1 MIDNNSQDLTVL
13 GGEIKTLCKS
23 LRRMLRADTTGHET
37 EIQHS
42 NQGIDA
48 LVETQPEEETCMPSE
63 IELCK
68 LDLTQ
73 VLGKQLSKLNRKMIP
88 ESLSELLDS
97 NGMSTPCFTSSDYQ
111 PPTKKT
117 KFSISAGDLI
127 FYRTNTSSEF
137 IVAQALDSTEF
148 RGNSST
154 KGVRLAIGM
163 LKIIRTDLRIK
174 HNIRFT
180 GLNTE
185 LVMNGKTYVINSTI
199 ARTFR
204 AEILNTTALK
214 DNEHVV
220 AKPMSDAQR
229 YDLLKPFFCNTR
241 TGGTIIALE
250 HDHHESIQIILNCY
264 IILHHWIRHDLK
276 ICEDEAQ
283 KNDQIESIAYSIR
296 TAPTTQPPPLTY
308 QAGDEIYTTQPNPDA
323 NLFSIEQ
330 CINDWKCLWVGRI
343 MRESADKQRAI
354 TEFNAEIEKL
364 KAFEKDPLLPELISF
379 DMADRKADI
388 PPATEYAKTALKR
401 AIDKTIGESD
411 ATQLCTIEPNR
422 KDIHVINY
430 ARTLFDD
437 AIEITND
444 IRQTLLANSIQITH
458 MSQLRSDDFIM
469 LDTDSVVKVT
479 KLTLVDPFLS
489 EFISID
495 QHLTGWREKINIARN
510 EEQDDTQYL
519 ESRMKSVLCM
529 LPDNKNGVAL
539 EVQQRRLPNFK
550 RKDQFYKIL
559 AMQLTYEK
567 TDGQTDSTLDFS
579 KIRLI
584 GYAEPPKVG
593 TSTIGGLIYT
603 QNEQAS
609 DPRAS
614 TTKPTCE
621 ICHGNDPLNAWIYTL
636 ACGHLFHEKCG
647 INMHLG
653 YTPRRGR
660 FRYRALAANLTRC
673 PVCKILTYIQR
684 KGADASVAGTAE
696 MADVSAAGTA
706 ETDESDSDSS
716 GW

>member
-1 MIDNNSQDLTVL
+1 
-13 GGEIKTLCKS
+13 
-23 LRRMLRADTTGHET
+23 
-37 EIQHS
+37 
-42 NQGIDA
+42 
-48 LVETQPEEETCMPSE
+48 
-63 IELCK
+63 
-68 LDLTQ
+68 
-73 VLGKQLSKLNRKMIP
+73 
-88 ESLSELLDS
+88 
-97 NGMSTPCFTSSDYQ
+97 
-111 PPTKKT
+111 
-117 KFSISAGDLI
+117 
-127 FYRTNTSSEF
+127 
-137 IVAQALDSTEF
+137 
-148 RGNSST
+148 
-154 KGVRLAIGM
+154 
-163 LKIIRTDLRIK
+163 
-174 HNIRFT
+174 
-180 GLNTE
+180 
-185 LVMNGKTYVINSTI
+185 
-199 ARTFR
+199 
-204 AEILNTTALK
+204 
-214 DNEHVV
+214 
-220 AKPMSDAQR
+220 
-229 YDLLKPFFCNTR
+229 
-241 TGGTIIALE
+241 
-250 HDHHESIQIILNCY
+250 
-264 IILHHWIRHDLK
+264 
-276 ICEDEAQ
+276 
-283 KNDQIESIAYSIR
+283 
-296 TAPTTQPPPLTY
+296 
-308 QAGDEIYTTQPNPDA
+308 
-323 NLFSIEQ
+323 
-330 CINDWKCLWVGRI
+330 
-343 MRESADKQRAI
+343 MRESADKQRVL

-364 KAFEKDPLLPELISF
+364 KSFKEDPLLTALIKF
-379 DMADRKADI
+379 AVADKQIDTDL
-388 PPATEYAKTALKR
+388 ATEYAKTALKR

-411 ATQLCTIEPNR
+411 ATQLCKIEPDR
-422 KDIHVINY
+422 KNKHIINY
-430 ARTLFDD
+430 AKALFDD
-437 AIEITND
+437 AIEMND
-444 IRQTLLANSIQITH
+444 GIRKSLLANSIEITH
-458 MSQLRSDDFIM
+458 MSQLRSGDFIL

-479 KLTLVDPFLS
+479 KLALVDPFLS
-489 EFISID
+489 EFISIE
-495 QHLTGWREKINIARN
+495 QHLTGWRERINIARD

-519 ESRMKSVLCM
+519 ENRMKSVLCM